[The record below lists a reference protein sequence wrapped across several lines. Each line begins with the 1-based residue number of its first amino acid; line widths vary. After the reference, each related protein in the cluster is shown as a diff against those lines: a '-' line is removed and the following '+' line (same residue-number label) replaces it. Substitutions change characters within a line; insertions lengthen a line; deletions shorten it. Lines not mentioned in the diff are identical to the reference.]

1 MTIPERD
8 IAGQAQD
15 HAAQED
21 EDSEVI
27 KKQGAAPPVLDRPA
41 GLSQIGSQ
49 GSVAGPQPGDDDG

>member
-8 IAGQAQD
+8 TPQAQD

-27 KKQGAAPPVLDRPA
+27 KKHKALRHQSSVDPQDYPKSDRKDQS
-41 GLSQIGSQ
+41 L
-49 GSVAGPQPGDDDG
+49 VRKPGDDDG